1 MHEHPRPRAARGR
14 TGGQLLRYRRRR
26 QGRGC
31 RECTRGDPH
40 EPQGQ
45 GCPDQRVRWHNAW
58 RRGRQ
63 RYRDGARQPENE
75 ASPRRADERDEG
87 GGGSRDPEAK
97 RYRARRQRLGRGQ
110 EDRRAH
116 LLPACGEVRPA
127 GPGRGWMSIL
137 LDSSTKVIVQGITGR
152 EGSFHTEQMQS
163 LGTRVVGGTSPGKG
177 GTTQLGVPVFN
188 TVADAVEAT
197 GANASGIFVPAP
209 FAADAIMEAAAA
221 GIKLIVCITEGIP
234 IQDMIR
240 VKDFLRGYPEARL
253 IGANCPGLIT
263 PGQAKIGIIP
273 QRITRPGAV
282 GMVSRSGTLT
292 YEVGSALSAA
302 GMGQSTIVGIG
313 GDPVLGM
320 SFSDVVQLF
329 EKDPATTHLVLIGE
343 IGGSAEERA
352 AELLGRGTR
361 LKAVAF
367 IPGRPAPAG
376 KRMGP
381 PGAILSGH
389 RGTARSKEEAF
400 RKAGV
405 DVAETTDEIV
415 GLLR

>member
-1 MHEHPRPRAARGR
+1 
-14 TGGQLLRYRRRR
+14 
-26 QGRGC
+26 
-31 RECTRGDPH
+31 
-40 EPQGQ
+40 
-45 GCPDQRVRWHNAW
+45 
-58 RRGRQ
+58 
-63 RYRDGARQPENE
+63 
-75 ASPRRADERDEG
+75 
-87 GGGSRDPEAK
+87 
-97 RYRARRQRLGRGQ
+97 
-110 EDRRAH
+110 
-116 LLPACGEVRPA
+116 
-127 GPGRGWMSIL
+127 MSIL
-137 LDSSTKVIVQGITGR
+137 LDSTTRVIVQGITGR

-177 GTTQLGVPVFN
+177 GTTQLGAPVFN

-263 PGQAKIGIIP
+263 PGHAKIGIIP
-273 QRITRPGAV
+273 QRITSPGAV

-320 SFSDVVQLF
+320 SFSDVVELF
-329 EKDPATTHLVLIGE
+329 ERDPATTHLVLIGE
-343 IGGSAEERA
+343 IGGSDQEHG
-352 AELLGRGTR
+352 AELLGRGSR
-361 LKAVAF
+361 LKSVAF
-367 IPGRPAPAG
+367 ISGRTAPEG
-376 KRMGP
+376 KRMGHA
-381 PGAILSGH
+381 GAIISGN
-389 RGTARSKEEAF
+389 RGTAKSKEEAF
-400 RKAGV
+400 RKAGIP
-405 DVAETTDEIV
+405 VAETTDDIV
-415 GLLR
+415 ALLR